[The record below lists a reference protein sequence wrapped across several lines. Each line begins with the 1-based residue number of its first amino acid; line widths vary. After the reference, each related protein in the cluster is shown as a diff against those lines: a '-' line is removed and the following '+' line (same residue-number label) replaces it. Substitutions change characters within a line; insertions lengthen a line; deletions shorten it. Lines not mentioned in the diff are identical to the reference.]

1 MPQGGRNL
9 RHHDYME
16 GGVGKAARDT
26 PWLLMGH
33 TQHPLLSGGT

>member
-1 MPQGGRNL
+1 MHKESHNL
-9 RHHDYME
+9 RHHEYME

-26 PWLLMGH
+26 PRLQTGH